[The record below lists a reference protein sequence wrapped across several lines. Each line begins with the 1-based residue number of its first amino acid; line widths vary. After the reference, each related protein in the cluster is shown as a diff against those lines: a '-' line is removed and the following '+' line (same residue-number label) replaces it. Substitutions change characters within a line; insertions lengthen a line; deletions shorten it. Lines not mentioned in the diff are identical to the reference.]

1 MKAIAHFFKHFE
13 YDKAFVTE
21 DGMIFGNENHAA
33 AHAANLD
40 SKKRSVKTYERDSAE
55 VQKALAAYEEEEKA
69 STLKLVPNEGAEE
82 LAELKLKAE
91 AQVEEEFKDSKLEG
105 EELEKAKAAAAKKLL
120 TKLKKEAGL

>member
-1 MKAIAHFFKHFE
+1 MKSIAHFFKHFE
-13 YDKAFVTE
+13 FDKAFVTE

-69 STLKLVPNEGAEE
+69 SALKLVPNDE

>member
-13 YDKAFVTE
+13 FDKAFVTE

-40 SKKRSVKTYERDSAE
+40 SKKRAVKTYERDSAE

-69 STLKLVPNEGAEE
+69 SAPNEGADE
-82 LAELKLKAE
+82 LAELKLKVE